1 VVKIVK
7 RSFEATNDDVVA
19 EVLRISMSLILGG
32 VEPTLT
38 KIKQDLKC
46 SEADLLPIIQRSEAL
61 EITNSRNRRN
71 TPVVLPS
78 QRYFPK
84 VFANPENI
92 TSDFVRNRILK
103 TKENDKK
110 EREENIARMK
120 KSET

>member
-1 VVKIVK
+1 VKIVK